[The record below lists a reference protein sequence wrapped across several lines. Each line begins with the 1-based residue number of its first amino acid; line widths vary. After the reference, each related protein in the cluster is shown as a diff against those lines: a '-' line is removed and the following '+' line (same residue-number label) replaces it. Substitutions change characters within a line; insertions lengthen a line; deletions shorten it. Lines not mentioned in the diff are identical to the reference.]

1 MKRSKTTKRS
11 LLSLLGGLMLL
22 AFVAPTALTS
32 CQNEQPDVDLTIR
45 MKFDGIVD
53 AIMQMSTTLEE
64 KLALIESAMKDGF
77 ADNQAAQELV
87 RSALASLSGS
97 TEEKLA
103 AIEATVTAQ
112 TASLEMKLA
121 LIEAAVKDGF
131 ADGQAQ
137 QELLLQAVDALEG
150 SVEEKLAAIEEA
162 VKGQTT
168 CLETKIGLVEAA
180 VKEGLADSATAQDL
194 IRTALESLGGTLED
208 KMAAV
213 VSAISS
219 QTADLSTKLGLIEA
233 AVKEGF
239 TEAKAQQEMI
249 QTALDSLDGTLE
261 EKLAAIQTAVT
272 SQTVSLE
279 AKLDLI
285 EAALAE
291 NVTDDKSAQELI
303 KKAIESLNGSLAA
316 KMATIERAISGQTT
330 DLETKLA
337 AIETALKNGI
347 GDVAEAQGLIQQALT
362 SLTGTETDKL
372 DEIEKAITSQTSSL
386 DTYLKAIETA
396 VEKGFTDTKGKLDLI
411 AKAVNGLGGTADE
424 VLDKL
429 QKAMSGQLSKLD
441 SKLDAIK
448 DAVTKGFVGANE
460 ALGLI
465 KAAIDAAQKSVGTS
479 ADNLKTALAKLI
491 KAIQDIDKAISDNV
505 AATLTKMLDAIV
517 NQPDYS
523 KLLEE
528 IKDAIDQLIPTISIE
543 ISDEYMENDEVM
555 MLTEDSLRIAYTVT
569 SNFDATVTVTPSDDI
584 SATVVPDTDDPLKGV
599 IQIES
604 GKSITDGKTKVEIT
618 ASNKGASV
626 KRTLFIKEAYLK
638 PLEPITQIT
647 ETIHVTFDCTT
658 LELKLKSN
666 METSKPEVPDS
677 LRNESVPWLKVLSY
691 DKTDETTTIQVKLQ
705 PNMGLSIRETSVT
718 VKETRF
724 HRAALEFRIQQGYDD
739 KIIDFEDKDLFDK
752 IRETVDIDND
762 FKICNAEAKMVKSL
776 NDLFGN
782 ELTEGATYESFD
794 EFQYFTGI
802 ETIPAG
808 SFKGWKNLQSIT
820 LPESITTIQG
830 GYGDEDGPFV
840 ECSSLKKISGKFA
853 TDDGQALNYN
863 GILLKVLEEIADYI
877 IPDGVQVVGSKA
889 FYKSMISSVTFP
901 TSLKTIRDHAF
912 EYSMINAVNFS
923 INPGN
928 ETTYVDSIAEN
939 SFVHCFYL
947 KEFNGPTN
955 GTVRVTPDKLGL
967 YQGTTLL
974 AFAWGSTLK
983 SNESPITA
991 WSIPDSLGIQKLPE
1005 SVFDA
1010 EGASSGSYLLRKLG
1024 LPSTLT
1030 YICKGAFQYLQ
1041 NVSDDNNK
1049 FSIYFK
1055 GGDPPE
1061 TVEKDA
1067 FMNVTQK
1074 TVYLYVPA
1082 VLNSDYPLNIDAN
1095 ATNKR
1100 ITNYLVM
1107 MGMGYDFFM
1116 AYYYTNWPF

>member
-32 CQNEQPDVDLTIR
+32 CQNEQPEVDLTIR

-87 RSALASLSGS
+87 RSALASLSGT
-97 TEEKLA
+97 TEQKLA

-121 LIEAAVKDGF
+121 LIEAAVQDGF

-162 VKGQTT
+162 VKAQTNS
-168 CLETKIGLVEAA
+168 LETKIGLVEAA
-180 VKEGLADSATAQDL
+180 VKEGLADSAAAQDL

-448 DAVTKGFVGANE
+448 EAVTKGFVGANE

-479 ADNLKTALAKLI
+479 AENLKTALTDLI
-491 KAIQDIDKAISDNV
+491 KAIQDIDKTISDNV
-505 AATLTKMLDAIV
+505 AATLTKVHDAIV

-555 MLTEDSLRIAYTVT
+555 MLTEQSLHIAYIVT

-584 SATVVPDTDDPLKGV
+584 SATVVPDTHDPLKGV
-599 IQIES
+599 IQIKS

-626 KRTLFIKEAYLK
+626 KRTLAIKEAYLK

-647 ETIHVTFDCTT
+647 ETIHVAFDCTT
-658 LELKLKSN
+658 LELKYKSN
-666 METSKPEVPDS
+666 METSKPELPDS
-677 LRNESVPWLKVLSY
+677 LSNEAVPWLEVLSY

-724 HRAALEFRIQQGYDD
+724 HKAALEFRIQQGYDD
-739 KIIDFEDKDLFDK
+739 KIIDFEDRDLFNK
-752 IRETVDIDND
+752 IREAVDINDD

-776 NDLFGN
+776 NELFGD
-782 ELTEGATYESFD
+782 ELTQGASYESFD

-808 SFKGWKNLQSIT
+808 SFKGWWNLKSIT

-853 TDDGQALNYN
+853 TNDALIYN
-863 GILLKVLEEIADYI
+863 GILLKVREDIATYS
-877 IPDGVQVVGSKA
+877 IPESVQVVGSKA
-889 FYKSMISSVTFP
+889 FYKSMITNVSFP

-912 EYSMINAVNFS
+912 EYSKIYAVNFPTDPD
-923 INPGN
+923 NG
-928 ETTYVDSIAEN
+928 TAYVDSIAEN
-939 SFVHCFYL
+939 SFVHCLYL
-947 KEFNGPTN
+947 QKFEGPTN
-955 GTVRVTPDKLGL
+955 GTVRVTPDNLGL

-991 WSIPDSLGIQKLPE
+991 WSIPDNLGIQKLPE
-1005 SVFDA
+1005 SVFDV
-1010 EGASSGSYLLRKLG
+1010 EGANSGSFLLRKLG

-1030 YICKGAFQYLQ
+1030 HICKGAFQYLQ

-1049 FSIYFK
+1049 FRLYFK
-1055 GGDPPE
+1055 GGDPPA

-1067 FMNVTQK
+1067 FMNVTQE
-1074 TVYLYVPA
+1074 TVCLYVPI
-1082 VLNSDYPLNIDAN
+1082 VINSDLSPNHAATMERVNKYLDA
-1095 ATNKR
+1095 
-1100 ITNYLVM
+1100 
-1107 MGMGYDFFM
+1107 MGMGGYFFLLGNY
-1116 AYYYTNWPF
+1116 ATWPF

>member
-32 CQNEQPDVDLTIR
+32 CQNEQPEVDLTIR

-87 RSALASLSGS
+87 RSALASLSGT
-97 TEEKLA
+97 TEQKLA
-103 AIEATVTAQ
+103 AIDATVTAQ

-162 VKGQTT
+162 VKAQTT

-180 VKEGLADSATAQDL
+180 VKEGLADSAAAQDL

-213 VSAISS
+213 ISAISS

-261 EKLAAIQTAVT
+261 EKLAAIEKAVT

-429 QKAMSGQLSKLD
+429 QKAMLGQLSKLD

-448 DAVTKGFVGANE
+448 EAVTKGFVGANE

-479 ADNLKTALAKLI
+479 AENLKTALTDLI
-491 KAIQDIDKAISDNV
+491 KAIQDIDKTISDNV
-505 AATLTKMLDAIV
+505 AATLTKVHDAIV

-555 MLTEDSLRIAYTVT
+555 MLTEYSLHIAYIVT

-584 SATVVPDTDDPLKGV
+584 SATVVPDTHDPLKGV
-599 IQIES
+599 IQIAS

-626 KRTLFIKEAYLK
+626 KRTLSIKEAYLK

-647 ETIHVTFDCTT
+647 ETIHVAFDCTT

-666 METSKPEVPDS
+666 METSKPEFPDS
-677 LRNESVPWLKVLSY
+677 LSNEAVPWLEVLSY

-724 HRAALEFRIQQGYDD
+724 HKAALEFRIQQGYDD
-739 KIIDFEDKDLFDK
+739 KIIYFKDSDLFDK
-752 IRETVDIDND
+752 IREAVDIND
-762 FKICNAEAKMVKSL
+762 DFIICKAEAKMVKSL
-776 NDLFGN
+776 NDLFGD
-782 ELTEGATYESFD
+782 ELTQGASYESFD

-808 SFKGWKNLQSIT
+808 SFKGWWNLKSIT

-840 ECSSLKKISGKFA
+840 ECNRLENISGKFA
-853 TDDGQALNYN
+853 TNDGKALIYN
-863 GILLKVLEEIADYI
+863 GILLKVLEEITAYS

-889 FYKSMISSVTFP
+889 FYKSKITNVYFP

-912 EYSMINAVNFS
+912 EYSMINAVNFPTDPD
-923 INPGN
+923 NG
-928 ETTYVDSIAEN
+928 TAYVDSIAEN

-955 GTVRVTPDKLGL
+955 GTVRVTPDNLGL

-991 WSIPDSLGIQKLPE
+991 WSIPDNLGIQKLPE
-1005 SVFDA
+1005 SVFDV
-1010 EGASSGSYLLRKLG
+1010 EGANSGSFLLRKLG

-1030 YICKGAFQYLQ
+1030 HICKGAFQYLQ

-1049 FSIYFK
+1049 FRLYFK
-1055 GGDPPE
+1055 GGDPPA

-1067 FMNVTQK
+1067 FMNVTQE
-1074 TVYLYVPA
+1074 TVCLYVPI
-1082 VLNSDYPLNIDAN
+1082 VINSDLSPNHAATMERVNKYLDA
-1095 ATNKR
+1095 
-1100 ITNYLVM
+1100 
-1107 MGMGYDFFM
+1107 MGMGGYFFLLGNY
-1116 AYYYTNWPF
+1116 ATWPF

>member
-32 CQNEQPDVDLTIR
+32 CQNEQPEVDLTIR

-87 RSALASLSGS
+87 RSALASLSGT
-97 TEEKLA
+97 TEQKLA

-121 LIEAAVKDGF
+121 LIEAAVQDGF

-162 VKGQTT
+162 VKAQTNS
-168 CLETKIGLVEAA
+168 LETKIGLVEAA
-180 VKEGLADSATAQDL
+180 VKEGLADSAAAQDL

-448 DAVTKGFVGANE
+448 EAVTKGFVGANE

-479 ADNLKTALAKLI
+479 AENLKTALTDLI
-491 KAIQDIDKAISDNV
+491 KAIQDIDKTISDNV
-505 AATLTKMLDAIV
+505 AATLTKVHDAIV

-555 MLTEDSLRIAYTVT
+555 MLTEQSLHIAYIVT

-584 SATVVPDTDDPLKGV
+584 SATVVPDTHDPLKGV
-599 IQIES
+599 IQIKS

-626 KRTLFIKEAYLK
+626 KRTLSIKEAYLK

-647 ETIHVTFDCTT
+647 ETIHVAFDCTT
-658 LELKLKSN
+658 LELKYKSN
-666 METSKPEVPDS
+666 METSKPELPDS
-677 LRNESVPWLKVLSY
+677 LSNEAVPWLEVLSY

-724 HRAALEFRIQQGYDD
+724 HKAALEFRIQQGYDD
-739 KIIDFEDKDLFDK
+739 KIIDFEDRDLFNK
-752 IRETVDIDND
+752 IREAVDINDD

-776 NDLFGN
+776 NELFGD
-782 ELTEGATYESFD
+782 ELTQGASYEFFN

-808 SFKGWKNLQSIT
+808 SFKGWWNLKSIT

-853 TDDGQALNYN
+853 TNDALIYN
-863 GILLKVLEEIADYI
+863 GILLKVREDIATYS
-877 IPDGVQVVGSKA
+877 IPESVQVVGSKA
-889 FYKSMISSVTFP
+889 FYKSMITSVTFP

-912 EYSMINAVNFS
+912 EYSMINAVNFPTDPD
-923 INPGN
+923 NG
-928 ETTYVDSIAEN
+928 TAYVDSIAEN
-939 SFVHCFYL
+939 SFVHCLYL
-947 KEFNGPTN
+947 KKFNGPTN
-955 GTVRVTPDKLGL
+955 GTVRVTPDNLGL

-991 WSIPDSLGIQKLPE
+991 WSIPDNLGIQKLPE

-1030 YICKGAFQYLQ
+1030 HICKGAFQYLQ

-1049 FSIYFK
+1049 FRLYFK
-1055 GGDPPE
+1055 GGDPPA

-1067 FMNVTQK
+1067 FMNVTQE
-1074 TVYLYVPA
+1074 TVCLYVPI
-1082 VLNSDYPLNIDAN
+1082 VINSDLSPNHAATMERVNKYLDA
-1095 ATNKR
+1095 
-1100 ITNYLVM
+1100 
-1107 MGMGYDFFM
+1107 MGMGGYFFLLGNY
-1116 AYYYTNWPF
+1116 ATWPF

>member
-22 AFVAPTALTS
+22 AFVTPTALTS
-32 CQNEQPDVDLTIR
+32 CQNEQPEVDLTIR

-87 RSALASLSGS
+87 RSALASLSGT
-97 TEEKLA
+97 TEQKLA

-121 LIEAAVKDGF
+121 LIEAAVQDGF

-162 VKGQTT
+162 VKAQTT

-180 VKEGLADSATAQDL
+180 VKEGLADSAAAQDL
-194 IRTALESLGGTLED
+194 IRTALESLDGTLED

-249 QTALDSLDGTLE
+249 QTAIDSLGGTLE
-261 EKLAAIQTAVT
+261 EKLAAIEKAVT

-291 NVTDDKSAQELI
+291 NVTDDKSTQELI

-347 GDVAEAQGLIQQALT
+347 GDVTEAQGLIQQALT

-448 DAVTKGFVGANE
+448 EAVTKGFVGANE

-479 ADNLKTALAKLI
+479 ADNLKTALAELI

-543 ISDEYMENDEVM
+543 IDEEYMENDEVM
-555 MLTEDSLRIAYTVT
+555 MLTEQSLHIAYTVT

-584 SATVVPDTDDPLKGV
+584 SATVVPDTHDPLKGV
-599 IQIES
+599 IQIKS

-626 KRTLFIKEAYLK
+626 KRTLSIKEAYLK

-647 ETIHVTFDCTT
+647 ETIHVAFDCTT
-658 LELKLKSN
+658 LELKYKSN
-666 METSKPEVPDS
+666 METSKPELPDS
-677 LRNESVPWLKVLSY
+677 LSNEAVPWLEVLSY
-691 DKTDETTTIQVKLQ
+691 DKTDETTTIKVKLQ
-705 PNMGLSIRETSVT
+705 PNMGLRYRESSVT

-724 HRAALEFRIQQGYDD
+724 HEAALVFIIKQEYDD
-739 KIIDFEDKDLFDK
+739 TIIDFKDRNLFDK
-752 IRETVDIDND
+752 IREAVDIND
-762 FKICNAEAKMVKSL
+762 DFIICNAEAKMVKSL
-776 NDLFGN
+776 NELFGD
-782 ELTEGATYESFD
+782 ELTQGASYEFFD

-808 SFKGWKNLQSIT
+808 SFKGWWNLKSIT

-853 TDDGQALNYN
+853 TNDALIYN
-863 GILLKVLEEIADYI
+863 GILLKVREDIATYS
-877 IPDGVQVVGSKA
+877 IPESVQVVGSKA
-889 FYKSMISSVTFP
+889 FYKSMITSVTFP

-923 INPGN
+923 TDPGN
-928 ETTYVDSIAEN
+928 GTAYVNSIAEN

-947 KEFNGPTN
+947 KKFNGPTN

-991 WSIPDSLGIQKLPE
+991 WSIPDNLGIQKLPE

-1030 YICKGAFQYLQ
+1030 HICKGAFQYLQ

-1049 FSIYFK
+1049 FRLYFK
-1055 GGDPPE
+1055 GGDPPA

-1067 FMNVTQK
+1067 FMNVTQE
-1074 TVYLYVPA
+1074 TVCLYVPI
-1082 VLNSDYPLNIDAN
+1082 VINSDLSPNHAATMERVNKYLDA
-1095 ATNKR
+1095 
-1100 ITNYLVM
+1100 
-1107 MGMGYDFFM
+1107 MGMGGYFFLLGNY
-1116 AYYYTNWPF
+1116 ATWPF

>member
-32 CQNEQPDVDLTIR
+32 CQNEQPEVDLTIR

-87 RSALASLSGS
+87 RSALASLSGT
-97 TEEKLA
+97 TEQKLA

-121 LIEAAVKDGF
+121 LIEAAVQDGF

-162 VKGQTT
+162 VKAQTNS
-168 CLETKIGLVEAA
+168 LETKIGLVEAA

-249 QTALDSLDGTLE
+249 QTAIDSLGGTLE
-261 EKLAAIQTAVT
+261 EKLAAIEKAVT

-279 AKLDLI
+279 AKLDLV
-285 EAALAE
+285 EAALTE
-291 NVTDDKSAQELI
+291 NVTDDKEAQELI
-303 KKAIESLNGSLAA
+303 QKAIESLNGSLAA

-347 GDVAEAQGLIQQALT
+347 GDVTEAQGLIQQALT

-396 VEKGFTDTKGKLDLI
+396 VEKGFTDTQGKLDLI

-448 DAVTKGFVGANE
+448 EAVTKGFVGANE

-465 KAAIDAAQKSVGTS
+465 KAAIDGVQKSVGTS
-479 ADNLKTALAKLI
+479 AENLKTALTNLI
-491 KAIQDIDKAISDNV
+491 KAIQDIDKVISDNV

-528 IKDAIDQLIPTISIE
+528 IKEAIEAKQPLRLEYVTKDSVDVDHKGGTIELKYRANRPVQVAVHDTCDWARIVQGSPSVNTSSTDSSIFVEVDPNKGFSLRRTSVMVTDGSGADSLKFTISQDYFSERI
-543 ISDEYMENDEVM
+543 VFQ
-555 MLTEDSLRIAYTVT
+555 DSGL
-569 SNFDATVTVTPSDDI
+569 
-584 SATVVPDTDDPLKGV
+584 
-599 IQIES
+599 
-604 GKSITDGKTKVEIT
+604 
-618 ASNKGASV
+618 
-626 KRTLFIKEAYLK
+626 EAYL
-638 PLEPITQIT
+638 
-647 ETIHVTFDCTT
+647 
-658 LELKLKSN
+658 
-666 METSKPEVPDS
+666 
-677 LRNESVPWLKVLSY
+677 
-691 DKTDETTTIQVKLQ
+691 
-705 PNMGLSIRETSVT
+705 LSIGVDVNRD
-718 VKETRF
+718 
-724 HRAALEFRIQQGYDD
+724 G
-739 KIIDFEDKDLFDK
+739 IIS
-752 IRETVDIDND
+752 R
-762 FKICNAEAKMVKSL
+762 AEAIVVKSL
-776 NDLFGN
+776 YTILGTGHNIGRQ
-782 ELTEGATYESFD
+782 YKYFD

-802 ETIPAG
+802 ETIPDG
-808 SFKGWKNLQSIT
+808 SFSKWEQLESIT
-820 LPESITTIQG
+820 LPESITTIEG
-830 GYGDEDGPFV
+830 GYGDCEGIFQDCPM
-840 ECSSLKKISGKFA
+840 LKHIQGKFTQNSSVVYNKTLFRVA
-853 TDDGQALNYN
+853 PAAVFDGQF
-863 GILLKVLEEIADYI
+863 
-877 IPDGVQVVGSKA
+877 IPDGVEIIGSKA
-889 FYKSMISSVTFP
+889 VTGSKTSDVFIPSSVR
-901 TSLKTIRDHAF
+901 KIRDKAF
-912 EYSMINAVNFS
+912 EYSAIEKVRFAMTTDD
-923 INPGN
+923 P
-928 ETTYVDSIAEN
+928 ETGTAYVDSIAETAFN
-939 SFVHCFYL
+939 HCFKL
-947 KEFNGPTN
+947 EKFIGPMKNGSL
-955 GTVRVTPDKLGL
+955 RVTPDCLGL
-967 YQGTTLL
+967 YRDTTLL
-974 AFAWGSTLK
+974 AFALGSTMK
-983 SNESPITA
+983 SNESPVTT
-991 WSIPDSLGIQKLPE
+991 WSIPDNLGIKKLAKG
-1005 SVFDA
+1005 VFDM
-1010 EGASSGSYLLRKLG
+1010 EGAGRDIQLRKLG

-1030 YICKGAFQYLQ
+1030 HICTLVFQSLGIPQ
-1041 NVSDDNNK
+1041 GEVLK
-1049 FSIYFK
+1049 IYFK
-1055 GGDPPE
+1055 GDTPP
-1061 TVEKDA
+1061 VVDQGA
-1067 FMNVTQK
+1067 FMNVTPK
-1074 TVYLYVPA
+1074 TICLYVPA
-1082 VLNSDYPLNIDAN
+1082 VLNSDNSVNQDA
-1095 ATNKR
+1095 TEKR
-1100 ITNYLVM
+1100 KKLYLDA
-1107 MGMGYDFFM
+1107 MGMGDSFFSIES
-1116 AYYYTNWPF
+1116 YTDWPF